1 MEGFVKFYKL
11 LFHLDKI
18 LLMSQNLL
26 HLVIM
31 KQLNLN
37 FLGDKEIPG
46 ISSNFGKFLAEA
58 AMVCLHLNQH
68 ESGVV
73 LKSSGTLNEDFEI
86 VWSEELTEDVIDSWK
101 DLNEAT
107 EYGATAIAMLLTNEV
122 LKMKRV
128 VRNIGAADYIIS
140 DVEMKTD
147 QSNYPMVYLEIS
159 GIFSATTNNTL
170 TKRVNQKVL
179 QVKKGVASAPF
190 LVVVVEFS
198 SPEAKIKSHL

>member
-1 MEGFVKFYKL
+1 
-11 LFHLDKI
+11 
-18 LLMSQNLL
+18 
-26 HLVIM
+26 M